1 MAPADVFEAL
11 ADPVRRAVLGR
22 LAAGPSR
29 VVDLAAEHPISRP
42 AMSRHLRVL
51 GEAGLVEVEDRGR
64 ERHYRL
70 QPSGLTPV
78 NELLDALQPARP
90 PWTSDPAP
98 SADPAVQPDPTVQ
111 PDPPFRSDPPFGAD
125 VLDGLTLEV
134 RRTVRDRR
142 PRATRPAPST
152 ETRPGHESS
161 TGTEESA

>member
-98 SADPAVQPDPTVQ
+98 RADPTVQ

>member
-98 SADPAVQPDPTVQ
+98 RADPTVQ

-142 PRATRPAPST
+142 PRPTRPAPST